1 MPDGHIRHG
10 GRAYPMPPHGFAHSL
25 DFAVSEQTE
34 SSCVFELRDDEET
47 RTHYPFAFTLRIGFE
62 LSDDGLL
69 VTAEVENPNDEP
81 MPADFGFHPGFNWPL
96 TPGHDKHEYA
106 IVFAEDEPAPIRRG
120 ADDPILLYPEGQPSP
135 VEGNVLR
142 LRDELFEAQA
152 IVFDRLNS
160 RSVTYGAPGTLCLRI
175 DFPDSPHLGIWMRP
189 GASYI
194 CVEPWQGYPSRID
207 FDGTLAEK
215 PGIALIPAGET
226 RYWRLGIAL
235 QPEGDLHIP

>member
-1 MPDGHIRHG
+1 
-10 GRAYPMPPHGFAHSL
+10 
-25 DFAVSEQTE
+25 
-34 SSCVFELRDDEET
+34 
-47 RTHYPFAFTLRIGFE
+47 
-62 LSDDGLL
+62 
-69 VTAEVENPNDEP
+69 
-81 MPADFGFHPGFNWPL
+81 
-96 TPGHDKHEYA
+96 
-106 IVFAEDEPAPIRRG
+106 
-120 ADDPILLYPEGQPSP
+120 
-135 VEGNVLR
+135 
-142 LRDELFEAQA
+142 
-152 IVFDRLNS
+152 VFDRLNS

-235 QPEGDLHIP
+235 QPEGDLYSP